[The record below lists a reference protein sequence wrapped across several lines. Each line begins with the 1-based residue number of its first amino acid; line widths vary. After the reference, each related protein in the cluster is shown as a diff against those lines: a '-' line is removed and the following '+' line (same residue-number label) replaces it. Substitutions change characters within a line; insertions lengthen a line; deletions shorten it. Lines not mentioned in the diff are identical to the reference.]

1 MVLLLLFVLSIHA
14 SSPSPTRGLSP
25 SRPRPKGPIHTLV
38 LTRHGDSYWNGK
50 HPGCRETFTG
60 WTDVGLSPVGETEA
74 LRTGRILAECTGR
87 VDVMFTSALSR
98 ARMTAHRCWWAYN
111 DRLEEEYRYQKKYQ
125 YYNHRPDDDGMAMP
139 HRANDERAHRPSC
152 EAPSRFVIDHR
163 LNERHYGSLQGLIK
177 AEVES
182 GMHGH
187 IPEDVREWRRSWHA
201 VPPPLSD
208 DDPRR
213 IEELRL
219 FGNICGG
226 EWNVPRGESLAMVAN
241 NRIRPFLAEKLTP
254 MLDGACESKSPSS
267 SCTEDGT
274 GEATLEGGT
283 ALIVAH
289 ANSLRALIGVICNV
303 ERDPLGLA
311 LERLE
316 SMKIPTASPL
326 VIRYRRTTEN
336 DCYFPVDDA
345 LGKGTRN
352 ELPVYP
358 LSSLPLL
365 KNRTHRNGSN
375 PTVEACQNG
384 AVGVKNAS
392 LVNMI

>member
-1 MVLLLLFVLSIHA
+1 MNFLLLFVLSIHA
-14 SSPSPTRGLSP
+14 SSLSLTHGLSSSP
-25 SRPRPKGPIHTLV
+25 RVEYDRPMPTGPIHTLI

-50 HPGCRETFTG
+50 YPGCHETFTG
-60 WTDVGLSPVGETEA
+60 WTDVGLSPIGEREA
-74 LRTGRILAECTGR
+74 IRTGRILAEYTGR
-87 VDVMFTSALSR
+87 VDAMFTSTLTR
-98 ARMTAHRCWWAYN
+98 AKMTAHHCWWAYN
-111 DRLEEEYRYQKKYQ
+111 DRLEEEYRNQKHYQ
-125 YYNHRPDDDGMAMP
+125 YYNQPNDGMG
-139 HRANDERAHRPSC
+139 RDNERAYRMSF

-182 GMHGH
+182 GIHGH
-187 IPEDVREWRRSWHA
+187 SPEDVRQWRRSWHT

-213 IEELRL
+213 VEELRL
-219 FGNICGG
+219 FANICG
-226 EWNVPRGESLAMVAN
+226 ECNVPKGESLAMVAK

-254 MLDGACESKSPSS
+254 MLDGAYESKLPSS
-267 SCTEDGT
+267 STDDVT
-274 GEATLEGGT
+274 GEVSLEGGT

-289 ANSLRALIGVICNV
+289 ANSLRALIGVVCNV
-303 ERDPLGLA
+303 EREPLGLA
-311 LERLE
+311 LEKLE

-336 DCYFPVDDA
+336 DCYYPVDDA
-345 LGKGTRN
+345 LGKERRN

-365 KNRTHRNGSN
+365 RKRTHQIGST
-375 PTVEACQNG
+375 PAMEAGQNH
-384 AVGVKNAS
+384 AAGVKRIS
-392 LVNMI
+392 LVN